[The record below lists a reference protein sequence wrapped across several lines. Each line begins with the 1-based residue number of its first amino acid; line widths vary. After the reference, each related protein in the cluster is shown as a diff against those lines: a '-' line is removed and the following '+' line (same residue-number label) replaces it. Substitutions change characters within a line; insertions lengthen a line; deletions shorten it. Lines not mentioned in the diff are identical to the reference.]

1 MKYLNTE
8 KTSWWNYLE
17 RCNFKKNRTMQKNIL
32 LIGGSYGIGASI
44 ASKLKENH
52 NIIIASR
59 SSENI
64 PKGVTHFAFDAL
76 KDDITT
82 LDLPEKIDGLVYC
95 PGSINLKPF
104 KMMRTETFKEDMELN
119 FHSLVRVVNGLLPK
133 LKNSEQ
139 ASLVFFS
146 TVAVK
151 VGMPFHTSVAAAKGA
166 IEGFAKALAAEYAP
180 NFRVNVIA
188 PSLTDSPLASK
199 LLNSDAKKEKMAER
213 HPLKKVG
220 DTEDIA
226 AMAAFLLNEESKWI
240 TGQVFGVDGGLSTLN
255 IN

>member
-1 MKYLNTE
+1 
-8 KTSWWNYLE
+8 
-17 RCNFKKNRTMQKNIL
+17 MQKNIL
-32 LIGGSYGIGASI
+32 LIGGSYGIGAAI
-44 ASKLKENH
+44 AEKLRKDH
-52 NIIIASR
+52 NVIIASR
-59 SSENI
+59 SSEKI
-64 PKGVTHFAFDAL
+64 PKEIKHIPFDAV
-76 KDDITT
+76 KDDISK

-104 KMMRTETFKEDMELN
+104 KMISPETFKEDMELN
-119 FHSLVRVVNGLLPK
+119 FHSLVRVVHGLLPK
-133 LKNSEQ
+133 MKNAEQ

-188 PSLTDSPLASK
+188 PSLIDSPLASK
-199 LLNSDAKKEKMAER
+199 LLNNDAKKEKMAER

-220 DTEDIA
+220 STEDIA
-226 AMAAFLLNEESKWI
+226 AMASFLLNDESKWI

-255 IN
+255 VN